1 MGAPG
6 EEDTLEPLRVVIV
19 GNVDHGK
26 STLIGRLLNDSGALG
41 EDSVVALAEV
51 SRRRGVDLEWA
62 FVTDALQAERDR
74 GTTIDTS
81 EAVFRTPRRSFV
93 IIDAPGQDEFLRNM
107 VTGASSADIAIV
119 VIDATEGTLDQSRR
133 HLYLLSLLGIRRLIV
148 AVNKMDLVD
157 YSPDC
162 FSVAANQVRNYLQQ
176 IDVAATAIIPI
187 SAKKGEMIAKRTTL
201 LDWYHGPTLMEAL
214 DRVEADEVS
223 PDVLPLRFSVQDIY
237 KFDERRI
244 LAGRVESGVLRVGD
258 ALAFAPGGAIARVA
272 SIEDWNQTSRRV
284 SANAGDT
291 IGITL
296 EQRAFVERG
305 HVAAPAA
312 EPIRL
317 ARRLTVRMFWLAPDP
332 LFVGRSLTLQ
342 LGAGEYRVKVGS
354 IDAVVDMRTLE
365 KLPAGKVLTN
375 QVAEIVLDA
384 VEPLPVD
391 RYSALPRTGRGVLSD
406 GGDALGGAIVLDFVE
421 APVETQT
428 EAVYA
433 GVSREERE
441 RRHRHRG
448 AVLWLTGLPGS
459 GKSTLAA
466 ALERALFEGG
476 MHAVVLDTDLIR
488 RGLSHDLGFAQPDR
502 TENTRRIAETA
513 KLLADAGNITIAAL
527 VSPLQ
532 SDRALARS
540 IVGDNFAEI
549 YVRADLALCE
559 ARDPKG
565 LYARARRGEI
575 KNYTGVDT
583 PYEAPTMAELTID
596 TGKLDIAEAVDLL
609 VGFVD
614 SRFHDPR
621 IDQNLA
627 EPEWSV

>member
-1 MGAPG
+1 M
-6 EEDTLEPLRVVIV
+6 EDALEPLRVVIV
-19 GNVDHGK
+19 GDVDHGK
-26 STLIGRLLNDSGALG
+26 STLIGRLLNEAGALG
-41 EDSVVALAEV
+41 EDSVAAMAEM
-51 SRRRGVDLEWA
+51 SRRRGVDFEWA
-62 FVTDALQAERDR
+62 FVTDALQVERDR

-133 HLYLLSLLGIRRLIV
+133 HLYLLTLLGVRRLIV
-148 AVNKMDLVD
+148 AVNKMDKVD
-157 YSPDC
+157 YSADC
-162 FSVAANQVRNYLQQ
+162 FAIAAKQVRDYLQQ
-176 IDVAATAIIPI
+176 IDIAATGIIPI
-187 SAKKGEMIAKRTTL
+187 SAKHGEMIANRSPSL
-201 LDWYHGPTLMEAL
+201 AWYHGPTLLEAL

-223 PDVLPLRFSVQDIY
+223 ADVLPLRFSVQDIY

-244 LAGRVESGVLRVGD
+244 LAGRIESGVLRVGD

-296 EQRAFVERG
+296 DQRAFVERG

-312 EPIRL
+312 EPIRM
-317 ARRLTVRMFWLAPDP
+317 ARRLTVRMFWLAADP
-332 LFVGRSLTLQ
+332 LAVGRSLTLQ
-342 LGAGEYRVKVGS
+342 LVAGEYRVKVWS
-354 IDAVVDMRTLE
+354 IDSVVDLRTLE
-365 KLPAGKVLTN
+365 KRPADMVLTN

-384 VEPLPVD
+384 ADPLPVD

-428 EAVYA
+428 TAVYA

-441 RRHRHRG
+441 RRYRHRG

-476 MHAVVLDTDLIR
+476 MHAVVLDTDMIR
-488 RGLSHDLGFAQPDR
+488 RGLSHDLGFAQTDR
-502 TENTRRIAETA
+502 TENTRRVAETA

-532 SDRALARS
+532 SDRVLARS
-540 IVGDNFAEI
+540 IVGENFAEI
-549 YVRADLALCE
+549 HIRADLALCE

-583 PYEAPTMAELTID
+583 PYEAPVAPDLTID

-621 IDQNLA
+621 IDQKLT

>member
-1 MGAPG
+1 M
-6 EEDTLEPLRVVIV
+6 DDVSEPLRVVFV

-26 STLIGRLLNDSGALG
+26 STLIGRLLNEAGALG
-41 EDSVVALAEV
+41 EDSVAAMAEM
-51 SRRRGVDLEWA
+51 SRKRGVDFEWA
-62 FVTDALQAERDR
+62 FVTDALQVERDR
-74 GTTIDTS
+74 GTTIDTT
-81 EAVFRTPRRSFV
+81 EAVFRTPRRGYV
-93 IIDAPGQDEFLRNM
+93 IIDAPGQDEFLRNL

-119 VIDATEGTLDQSRR
+119 VIDATEGALDQSRR
-133 HLYLLSLLGIRRLIV
+133 HLYLLTLLGVRRLIV
-148 AVNKMDLVD
+148 AINKMDKVD
-157 YSPDC
+157 YSADC
-162 FSVAANQVRNYLQQ
+162 FAISAKQVRDYLQQ
-176 IDVAATAIIPI
+176 IDIAATAIIPI
-187 SAKKGEMIAKRTTL
+187 SAKRGEMIAARSPGL
-201 LDWYHGPTLMEAL
+201 AWYHGPTLLEAL
-214 DRVEADEVS
+214 DRVEPEAVS

-272 SIEDWNQTSRRV
+272 SIEDWNQTSRRA

-296 EQRAFVERG
+296 DQRAFVERG
-305 HVAAPAA
+305 HVAAPAS
-312 EPIRL
+312 EPIRV
-317 ARRLTVRMFWLAPDP
+317 ARRLTVRMFWLAPEA
-332 LFVGRSLTLQ
+332 LTVGRSLTLQ
-342 LGAGEYRVKVGS
+342 LAAGEYRAKVWS
-354 IDAVVDMRTLE
+354 IDAVVDLRTLE
-365 KLPAGKVLTN
+365 RHPADRVLTN

-384 VEPLPVD
+384 ADPIPVD
-391 RYSALPRTGRGVLSD
+391 RYAALPRTGRGVLSD
-406 GGDALGGAIVLDFVE
+406 GGDALGGALVLDFVE
-421 APVETQT
+421 APIETQT
-428 EAVYA
+428 AAVYA

-441 RRHRHRG
+441 RRYRHRG

-476 MHAVVLDTDLIR
+476 MHAVVIDTDMIR
-488 RGLSHDLGFAQPDR
+488 RGLSHDLGFAPPDR
-502 TENTRRIAETA
+502 TENTRRVAETA
-513 KLLADAGNITIAAL
+513 KLLADAGNIAVAAL

-532 SDRALARS
+532 SDRDLARS

-549 YVRADLALCE
+549 YIRADLALCE

-575 KNYTGVDT
+575 THYAGVDG
-583 PYEAPTMAELTID
+583 PYEQPVSPDLAID
-596 TGKLDIAEAVDLL
+596 TGKLDIAEAVDRL

>member
-1 MGAPG
+1 MDDA
-6 EEDTLEPLRVVIV
+6 LEPLRVVIV
-19 GNVDHGK
+19 GNIDHGK
-26 STLIGRLLNDSGALG
+26 STLIGRLLNEAGALP
-41 EDSVVALAEV
+41 EDRVAALAEM
-51 SRRRGVDLEWA
+51 SRKRGAELEWA
-62 FVTDALQAERDR
+62 FVTDALQVERDT

-81 EAVFRTPRRSFV
+81 EAVFRTARRSFV
-93 IIDAPGQDEFLRNM
+93 IIDAPGQDEFLRNL

-133 HLYLLSLLGIRRLIV
+133 HLYLLTLLGVRRLIV
-148 AVNKMDLVD
+148 AVNKMDKVD
-157 YSPDC
+157 YSADC
-162 FSVAANQVRNYLQQ
+162 FAIAAKQVRDYLQQ
-176 IDVAATAIIPI
+176 IDIAATAIIPI
-187 SAKKGEMIAKRTTL
+187 SARHGDMIAVRSPGL
-201 LDWYHGPTLMEAL
+201 EWYHGPTLLEAL
-214 DRVEADEVS
+214 DRVEPEAVS

-272 SIEDWNQTSRRV
+272 SIEDWNQTSRRA

-296 EQRAFVERG
+296 DQRAFVERG
-305 HVAAPAA
+305 HVAAPAS
-312 EPIRL
+312 EPIRM
-317 ARRLTVRMFWLAPDP
+317 ARRLTVRMFWLAAEA
-332 LFVGRSLTLQ
+332 LTVGRGLTLR
-342 LGAGEYRVKVGS
+342 LAAGEYRAKVWS
-354 IDAVVDMRTLE
+354 IDAVVDPRTLE
-365 KLPAGKVLTN
+365 KHPADRVLTN

-384 VEPLPVD
+384 ADPIPVD
-391 RYSALPRTGRGVLSD
+391 RYTALPRTGRGVLSD

-421 APVETQT
+421 APIETQT
-428 EAVYA
+428 AAVYA

-441 RRHRHRG
+441 RRNRHRG
-448 AVLWLTGLPGS
+448 GVLWLTGLPGS
-459 GKSTLAA
+459 GKSTLALG
-466 ALERALFEGG
+466 LERALFEGG
-476 MHAVVLDTDLIR
+476 MHAVVIDTDMIR

-502 TENTRRIAETA
+502 TENTRRVAETA
-513 KLLADAGNITIAAL
+513 RLLADAGNIAIAAL

-532 SDRALARS
+532 SDRSLARS

-549 YVRADLALCE
+549 YIRADLALCE

-575 KNYTGVDT
+575 KNYAGVNA
-583 PYEAPTMAELTID
+583 PYEPPVSPDLAID
-596 TGKLDIAEAVDLL
+596 TGKLDIAEAVDRL

-621 IDQNLA
+621 IDQKLA